1 MALQSLLDP
10 EIQKFIREHERDDV
24 TALALKKP
32 KDPSWDYPRILNQI
46 KSRQKARVKLP
57 LWPDHH
63 PDIIFPLPGILE
75 QASSAATARYKAGLV
90 KGSSFADLTGGG
102 GVDSCALTEHYSQG
116 YIIDCDENAAELIA
130 HNLPLL
136 SADQTNLNVQCT
148 RAEDFVKTMPQVDL
162 AIIDPQRR
170 DEAQKGKF
178 KFADCSPD
186 ILKLLPRLIEK
197 AQTVMVK
204 TSPMLD
210 IAQGMKEL
218 VHVEAVHIIEWKG
231 DCKELVFILSKSAP
245 ETPQITAAKVDDNG
259 EILQTLSFTGE
270 EEQNASPEIAMPE
283 KYLYEPGPAFQK
295 SGAFGLIAQ
304 RFGLKKLHTNTHL
317 YTGES
322 LVSDFPGR
330 VFEIEDQFPPKAGR
344 IALKQANIAVRNFPM
359 SAPELHK
366 KLKIKEGGDAYIF
379 ACTLADG
386 SKTLL
391 STRKA

>member
-1 MALQSLLDP
+1 MTMQSLLDP
-10 EIQKFIREHERDDV
+10 EVQKFIREHERDDV
-24 TALALKKP
+24 RALALKKP
-32 KDPSWDYPRILNQI
+32 KDPSWDYPCILDQI

-57 LWPDHH
+57 LWADHH
-63 PDIIFPLPGILE
+63 PDIIFPSPGTLE
-75 QASSAATARYKAGLV
+75 QASSAATARYKAALV
-90 KGSSFADLTGGG
+90 KGSSFADLTGGA
-102 GVDSCALTEHYSQG
+102 GVDSCALTEHYKQG
-116 YIIDCDENAAELIA
+116 HIIDCDQNAADLIA

-136 SADQTNLNVQCT
+136 CTSQPDLNVQCA
-148 RAEDFVKTMPQVDL
+148 RAEEFIKTMPQLDL

-170 DEAQKGKF
+170 DGTQKGKF

-186 ILKLLPRLIEK
+186 ILKLLPELLEK
-197 AQTVMVK
+197 AQTVLIK

-210 IAQGMKEL
+210 IAQGIKEL
-218 VHVEAVHIIEWKG
+218 CHVQAVHIIEWKG
-231 DCKELVFILSKSAP
+231 DCKELVFILSKSAAK
-245 ETPQITAAKVDDNG
+245 TPQITAAKIDDNG
-259 EILQTLSFTGE
+259 EILQALNFTQE
-270 EEQNASPEIAMPE
+270 EEQNASPKIAMPE

-295 SGAFGLIAQ
+295 SGAFGIMAQ

-330 VFEIEDQFPPKAGR
+330 VFEIEDQFPAKAGKTP
-344 IALKQANIAVRNFPM
+344 LKQANIAVRNFPM

-366 KLKIKEGGDAYIF
+366 KLKIKEGGEAYIF
-379 ACTLADG
+379 ACTLANG